1 MNPLT
6 TDKTPPDMSMDFSA
20 LTKDIHQW
28 ALELGFQQL
37 GITDTDLAAYETRF
51 NDWLAQGYQG
61 EMDYMSAH
69 GSKRT
74 RAQQLVPGTIR
85 VISVRLDY
93 LTQDINK
100 CLTKLDMDD
109 KAYISDY
116 AIGRDYHKMVRK
128 RLQKLST
135 RIEQQAGKFG
145 YRVFCDS
152 APVLEKPLAEKSGL
166 GWIGKHT
173 NLINKEAGSWYFL
186 GEIYTDLPLEIDQP
200 AENHCGSCDSCIH
213 ACPTDAIIGPYQL
226 DARKCISYLTIELK
240 GSIPEDLRPLLGNR
254 IYGCDDCQ
262 LVCPWNRF
270 AQLSVEDD
278 FKARHQLD
286 DISLLQCFSWTET
299 EFNQYT
305 EGSAIRRIG
314 YHQWLRNVAVAL
326 GNALSSNQSNYGREN
341 DNIKPITA
349 ALVEKSDHDS
359 EVVREHVSWALQQL
373 S

>member
-6 TDKTPPDMSMDFSA
+6 TDKTLPDMAMDFSQ
-20 LTKDIHQW
+20 LTKNIRQW

-51 NDWLAQGYQG
+51 NDWLARGHQG

-69 GSKRT
+69 GNKRT
-74 RAQQLVPGTIR
+74 RAQQLVPGTTR

-100 CLTKLDMDD
+100 CLTKLDMDQQ
-109 KAYISDY
+109 AYISDY
-116 AIGRDYHKMVRK
+116 AIGRDYHKLIRK
-128 RLQKLST
+128 RLQNLAA
-135 RIEQQAGKFG
+135 RIEQHVGKFG

-173 NLINKEAGSWYFL
+173 NLINKDAGSWYFL
-186 GEIYTDLPLEIDQP
+186 GEIYTDLPLDIDTP
-200 AENHCGSCDSCIH
+200 AEDHCGSCDACIQV
-213 ACPTDAIIGPYQL
+213 CPTDAIIGPYQL

-240 GSIPEDLRPLLGNR
+240 GSIPEHLRPLLGNR

-326 GNALSSNQSNYGREN
+326 GNALGKNTGSMEKEN
-341 DNIKPITA
+341 ENIKAIKA
-349 ALVEKSDHDS
+349 ALTEKSDHDS
-359 EVVREHVSWALQQL
+359 EIVREHVSWAIN
-373 S
+373 